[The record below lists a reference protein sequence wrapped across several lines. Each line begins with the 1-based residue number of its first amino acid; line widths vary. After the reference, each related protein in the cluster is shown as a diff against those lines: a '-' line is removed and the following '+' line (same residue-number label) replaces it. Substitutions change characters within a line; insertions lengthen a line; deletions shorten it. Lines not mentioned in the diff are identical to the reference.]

1 MASFTRAAA
10 KELIS
15 RDQVIADDQIGTLHA
30 HCYRLLG
37 KPELAEVK
45 AKEFNEEYP
54 HLSITPSGNI
64 KLDDGLTG
72 PDGDEESNP
81 GGGDEL
87 LAQMS
92 IYRARMVP
100 KDLWLPGVLDFA
112 RAWQDFKE
120 KTGYMD
126 FQDLIER
133 AGDEYYPPKHAT
145 IGVFDEVQDFTPS
158 QLRLIRRWAKQ
169 MHWIMLAGDDD
180 QCHPGHQEILTA
192 NRGYVR
198 IDSLLMSTDR
208 IVAWDRQ
215 SCEIRRTGCKFEIEK
230 RPYSGKMITVTSEG
244 KVVEM
249 TPNHK
254 VFVRWNKEKEF
265 LVYLQ
270 KKGRCWRVGTSRF
283 NRSNKGSAGM
293 FGLASRARLEGAEAA
308 WLLNGFDSADEARI
322 YEDYISVRFGISKL
336 VFNASSLAMALTQD
350 QVDEHH
356 RYLSQYSRPEDCL
369 EHHGLSIKYPLWIQN
384 GNRQRQG
391 LNSTFV
397 TYAANL
403 NEKLMLLP
411 VDNGTHAPNWLP
423 FTRNDRSVE
432 DIHVYSLDV
441 KKYKSYI
448 ANNIIVHN
456 CLYSFTGATPEAFL
470 NPPVPDENKRILRQS
485 YRVPTKVMRLANT
498 IVRKLSLREPKEYRP
513 REEEGKIYGS
523 DATWK
528 KPNELLPTIKGYLR
542 EEKSVMVLATCSYI
556 LAPTIR
562 MFREHGI
569 PFSNIYK
576 ATRGDWNPIRAKQ
589 TGNAGS
595 FGRYCAFL
603 EPAGPE
609 FQGRRLW
616 TPHQL
621 AAWVDVIKAQGN
633 FKRGAKKA
641 IKELVER
648 KTVRA
653 EDILRFLTDTME
665 EGAFNAA
672 IALDHY
678 WFLENLT
685 SAKVASFEFPAKIYN
700 AYGPEAPEV
709 ARQLT
714 VGTIHSVKG
723 AEADVVILFPDLSM
737 RGAQQYSTRN
747 GEGFDQILRQFYVGV
762 TRARHT
768 LILCRGVSNGMFF
781 NDYA

>member
-1 MASFTRAAA
+1 MSINETRVFGPPGTGKTTYTSKQITHAANQFGAENILVASFTRAAA

-100 KDLWLPGVLDFA
+100 RDLWLPGVLDFA
-112 RAWQDFKE
+112 RAWEDFKE

-180 QCHPGHQEILTA
+180 QC
-192 NRGYVR
+192 
-198 IDSLLMSTDR
+198 
-208 IVAWDRQ
+208 
-215 SCEIRRTGCKFEIEK
+215 
-230 RPYSGKMITVTSEG
+230 
-244 KVVEM
+244 
-249 TPNHK
+249 
-254 VFVRWNKEKEF
+254 
-265 LVYLQ
+265 
-270 KKGRCWRVGTSRF
+270 
-283 NRSNKGSAGM
+283 
-293 FGLASRARLEGAEAA
+293 
-308 WLLNGFDSADEARI
+308 
-322 YEDYISVRFGISKL
+322 
-336 VFNASSLAMALTQD
+336 
-350 QVDEHH
+350 
-356 RYLSQYSRPEDCL
+356 
-369 EHHGLSIKYPLWIQN
+369 
-384 GNRQRQG
+384 
-391 LNSTFV
+391 
-397 TYAANL
+397 
-403 NEKLMLLP
+403 
-411 VDNGTHAPNWLP
+411 
-423 FTRNDRSVE
+423 
-432 DIHVYSLDV
+432 
-441 KKYKSYI
+441 
-448 ANNIIVHN
+448 
-456 CLYSFTGATPEAFL
+456 LYSFTGATPEAFL

-485 YRVPTKVMRLANT
+485 YRVPAKVMRLANT

-542 EEKSVMVLATCSYI
+542 EDKSVMVLATCSYI

-665 EGAFNAA
+665 ESAFNAA

>member
-1 MASFTRAAA
+1 MSINETRVFGPPGTGKTTYTSKQITHAANQFGAENILVASFTRAAA

-54 HLSITPSGNI
+54 HLSIIPSGNI

-100 KDLWLPGVLDFA
+100 RDLWLPGVLDFA
-112 RAWQDFKE
+112 RAWEDFKE

-180 QCHPGHQEILTA
+180 QC
-192 NRGYVR
+192 
-198 IDSLLMSTDR
+198 
-208 IVAWDRQ
+208 
-215 SCEIRRTGCKFEIEK
+215 
-230 RPYSGKMITVTSEG
+230 
-244 KVVEM
+244 
-249 TPNHK
+249 
-254 VFVRWNKEKEF
+254 
-265 LVYLQ
+265 
-270 KKGRCWRVGTSRF
+270 
-283 NRSNKGSAGM
+283 
-293 FGLASRARLEGAEAA
+293 
-308 WLLNGFDSADEARI
+308 
-322 YEDYISVRFGISKL
+322 
-336 VFNASSLAMALTQD
+336 
-350 QVDEHH
+350 
-356 RYLSQYSRPEDCL
+356 
-369 EHHGLSIKYPLWIQN
+369 
-384 GNRQRQG
+384 
-391 LNSTFV
+391 
-397 TYAANL
+397 
-403 NEKLMLLP
+403 
-411 VDNGTHAPNWLP
+411 
-423 FTRNDRSVE
+423 
-432 DIHVYSLDV
+432 
-441 KKYKSYI
+441 
-448 ANNIIVHN
+448 
-456 CLYSFTGATPEAFL
+456 LYSFTGATPEAFL

-485 YRVPTKVMRLANT
+485 YRVPAKVMRLANT

-542 EEKSVMVLATCSYI
+542 EDKSVMVLATCSYI

-665 EGAFNAA
+665 ESAFNAA

>member
-1 MASFTRAAA
+1 MSINETRVFGPPGTGKTTYTSKQITHAANQFGAENILVASFTRAAA

-112 RAWQDFKE
+112 RAWEDFKE

-180 QCHPGHQEILTA
+180 QC
-192 NRGYVR
+192 
-198 IDSLLMSTDR
+198 
-208 IVAWDRQ
+208 
-215 SCEIRRTGCKFEIEK
+215 
-230 RPYSGKMITVTSEG
+230 
-244 KVVEM
+244 
-249 TPNHK
+249 
-254 VFVRWNKEKEF
+254 
-265 LVYLQ
+265 
-270 KKGRCWRVGTSRF
+270 
-283 NRSNKGSAGM
+283 
-293 FGLASRARLEGAEAA
+293 
-308 WLLNGFDSADEARI
+308 
-322 YEDYISVRFGISKL
+322 
-336 VFNASSLAMALTQD
+336 
-350 QVDEHH
+350 
-356 RYLSQYSRPEDCL
+356 
-369 EHHGLSIKYPLWIQN
+369 
-384 GNRQRQG
+384 
-391 LNSTFV
+391 
-397 TYAANL
+397 
-403 NEKLMLLP
+403 
-411 VDNGTHAPNWLP
+411 
-423 FTRNDRSVE
+423 
-432 DIHVYSLDV
+432 
-441 KKYKSYI
+441 
-448 ANNIIVHN
+448 
-456 CLYSFTGATPEAFL
+456 LYSFTGATPEAFL

-485 YRVPTKVMRLANT
+485 YRVPAKVMRLANT

-665 EGAFNAA
+665 ESAFNAA

>member
-1 MASFTRAAA
+1 MSINETRVFGPPGTGKTTYTSKQITHAANQFGAENILVASFTRAAA

-180 QCHPGHQEILTA
+180 QC
-192 NRGYVR
+192 
-198 IDSLLMSTDR
+198 
-208 IVAWDRQ
+208 
-215 SCEIRRTGCKFEIEK
+215 
-230 RPYSGKMITVTSEG
+230 
-244 KVVEM
+244 
-249 TPNHK
+249 
-254 VFVRWNKEKEF
+254 
-265 LVYLQ
+265 
-270 KKGRCWRVGTSRF
+270 
-283 NRSNKGSAGM
+283 
-293 FGLASRARLEGAEAA
+293 
-308 WLLNGFDSADEARI
+308 
-322 YEDYISVRFGISKL
+322 
-336 VFNASSLAMALTQD
+336 
-350 QVDEHH
+350 
-356 RYLSQYSRPEDCL
+356 
-369 EHHGLSIKYPLWIQN
+369 
-384 GNRQRQG
+384 
-391 LNSTFV
+391 
-397 TYAANL
+397 
-403 NEKLMLLP
+403 
-411 VDNGTHAPNWLP
+411 
-423 FTRNDRSVE
+423 
-432 DIHVYSLDV
+432 
-441 KKYKSYI
+441 
-448 ANNIIVHN
+448 
-456 CLYSFTGATPEAFL
+456 LYSFTGATPEAFL

-485 YRVPTKVMRLANT
+485 YRVPAKVMRLANT

-665 EGAFNAA
+665 ERAFNAA

>member
-1 MASFTRAAA
+1 MSINETRVFGPPGTGKTTYTSKQITHAANQFGAENILVASFTRAAA

-100 KDLWLPGVLDFA
+100 RDLWLPGVLDFA
-112 RAWQDFKE
+112 RAWSDFKE

-180 QCHPGHQEILTA
+180 QC
-192 NRGYVR
+192 
-198 IDSLLMSTDR
+198 
-208 IVAWDRQ
+208 
-215 SCEIRRTGCKFEIEK
+215 
-230 RPYSGKMITVTSEG
+230 
-244 KVVEM
+244 
-249 TPNHK
+249 
-254 VFVRWNKEKEF
+254 
-265 LVYLQ
+265 
-270 KKGRCWRVGTSRF
+270 
-283 NRSNKGSAGM
+283 
-293 FGLASRARLEGAEAA
+293 
-308 WLLNGFDSADEARI
+308 
-322 YEDYISVRFGISKL
+322 
-336 VFNASSLAMALTQD
+336 
-350 QVDEHH
+350 
-356 RYLSQYSRPEDCL
+356 
-369 EHHGLSIKYPLWIQN
+369 
-384 GNRQRQG
+384 
-391 LNSTFV
+391 
-397 TYAANL
+397 
-403 NEKLMLLP
+403 
-411 VDNGTHAPNWLP
+411 
-423 FTRNDRSVE
+423 
-432 DIHVYSLDV
+432 
-441 KKYKSYI
+441 
-448 ANNIIVHN
+448 
-456 CLYSFTGATPEAFL
+456 LYSFTGATPEAFL

-485 YRVPTKVMRLANT
+485 YRVPAKVMRLANT

-542 EEKSVMVLATCSYI
+542 EDKSVMVLATCSYI

-665 EGAFNAA
+665 ESAFNAA

>member
-112 RAWQDFKE
+112 RAWTDFKE

-158 QLRLIRRWAKQ
+158 QLKLIRKWAKQ

-180 QCHPGHQEILTA
+180 QC
-192 NRGYVR
+192 
-198 IDSLLMSTDR
+198 
-208 IVAWDRQ
+208 
-215 SCEIRRTGCKFEIEK
+215 
-230 RPYSGKMITVTSEG
+230 
-244 KVVEM
+244 
-249 TPNHK
+249 
-254 VFVRWNKEKEF
+254 
-265 LVYLQ
+265 
-270 KKGRCWRVGTSRF
+270 
-283 NRSNKGSAGM
+283 
-293 FGLASRARLEGAEAA
+293 
-308 WLLNGFDSADEARI
+308 
-322 YEDYISVRFGISKL
+322 
-336 VFNASSLAMALTQD
+336 
-350 QVDEHH
+350 
-356 RYLSQYSRPEDCL
+356 
-369 EHHGLSIKYPLWIQN
+369 
-384 GNRQRQG
+384 
-391 LNSTFV
+391 
-397 TYAANL
+397 
-403 NEKLMLLP
+403 
-411 VDNGTHAPNWLP
+411 
-423 FTRNDRSVE
+423 
-432 DIHVYSLDV
+432 
-441 KKYKSYI
+441 
-448 ANNIIVHN
+448 
-456 CLYSFTGATPEAFL
+456 LYSFIGATPEAFL

-485 YRVPTKVMRLANT
+485 YRVPAKVMRLANT

-542 EEKSVMVLATCSYI
+542 EDKSVMVLATCSYI

-576 ATRGDWNPIRAKQ
+576 TTRGDWNPIRAKQ

-665 EGAFNAA
+665 ESAFNAA

>member
-1 MASFTRAAA
+1 MSINETRVFGPPGTGKTTYTSKQITHAANQFGAENILVASFTRAAA

-112 RAWQDFKE
+112 RAWEDFKE

-180 QCHPGHQEILTA
+180 QC
-192 NRGYVR
+192 
-198 IDSLLMSTDR
+198 
-208 IVAWDRQ
+208 
-215 SCEIRRTGCKFEIEK
+215 
-230 RPYSGKMITVTSEG
+230 
-244 KVVEM
+244 
-249 TPNHK
+249 
-254 VFVRWNKEKEF
+254 
-265 LVYLQ
+265 
-270 KKGRCWRVGTSRF
+270 
-283 NRSNKGSAGM
+283 
-293 FGLASRARLEGAEAA
+293 
-308 WLLNGFDSADEARI
+308 
-322 YEDYISVRFGISKL
+322 
-336 VFNASSLAMALTQD
+336 
-350 QVDEHH
+350 
-356 RYLSQYSRPEDCL
+356 
-369 EHHGLSIKYPLWIQN
+369 
-384 GNRQRQG
+384 
-391 LNSTFV
+391 
-397 TYAANL
+397 
-403 NEKLMLLP
+403 
-411 VDNGTHAPNWLP
+411 
-423 FTRNDRSVE
+423 
-432 DIHVYSLDV
+432 
-441 KKYKSYI
+441 
-448 ANNIIVHN
+448 
-456 CLYSFTGATPEAFL
+456 LYSFTGATPEAFL

-485 YRVPTKVMRLANT
+485 YRVPAKVMRLANT

>member
-1 MASFTRAAA
+1 MSINETRVFGPPGTGKTTYTSKQITHAANQFGAENILVASFTRAAA

-100 KDLWLPGVLDFA
+100 RDLWLPGVLDFA
-112 RAWQDFKE
+112 RAWSDFKE

-180 QCHPGHQEILTA
+180 QC
-192 NRGYVR
+192 
-198 IDSLLMSTDR
+198 
-208 IVAWDRQ
+208 
-215 SCEIRRTGCKFEIEK
+215 
-230 RPYSGKMITVTSEG
+230 
-244 KVVEM
+244 
-249 TPNHK
+249 
-254 VFVRWNKEKEF
+254 
-265 LVYLQ
+265 
-270 KKGRCWRVGTSRF
+270 
-283 NRSNKGSAGM
+283 
-293 FGLASRARLEGAEAA
+293 
-308 WLLNGFDSADEARI
+308 
-322 YEDYISVRFGISKL
+322 
-336 VFNASSLAMALTQD
+336 
-350 QVDEHH
+350 
-356 RYLSQYSRPEDCL
+356 
-369 EHHGLSIKYPLWIQN
+369 
-384 GNRQRQG
+384 
-391 LNSTFV
+391 
-397 TYAANL
+397 
-403 NEKLMLLP
+403 
-411 VDNGTHAPNWLP
+411 
-423 FTRNDRSVE
+423 
-432 DIHVYSLDV
+432 
-441 KKYKSYI
+441 
-448 ANNIIVHN
+448 
-456 CLYSFTGATPEAFL
+456 LYSFTGATPEAFL

-485 YRVPTKVMRLANT
+485 YRVPAKVMRLANT

-665 EGAFNAA
+665 ESAFNAA

>member
-1 MASFTRAAA
+1 MSINETRVFGPPGTGKTTYTSKQITMAAEQFGAENILVASFTRAAA

-30 HCYRLLG
+30 HCFRLLG

-45 AKEFNEEYP
+45 AKEFNDQYP

-72 PDGDEESNP
+72 SDADDANP

-92 IYRARMVP
+92 VYRARMTP
-100 KDLWLPGVLDFA
+100 KSLWLPGVQNFA
-112 RAWQDFKE
+112 DHWENFKRD
-120 KTGYMD
+120 TGYLD

-158 QLRLIRRWAKQ
+158 QLKLIRKWAKQ

-180 QCHPGHQEILTA
+180 QC
-192 NRGYVR
+192 
-198 IDSLLMSTDR
+198 
-208 IVAWDRQ
+208 
-215 SCEIRRTGCKFEIEK
+215 
-230 RPYSGKMITVTSEG
+230 
-244 KVVEM
+244 
-249 TPNHK
+249 
-254 VFVRWNKEKEF
+254 
-265 LVYLQ
+265 
-270 KKGRCWRVGTSRF
+270 
-283 NRSNKGSAGM
+283 
-293 FGLASRARLEGAEAA
+293 
-308 WLLNGFDSADEARI
+308 
-322 YEDYISVRFGISKL
+322 
-336 VFNASSLAMALTQD
+336 
-350 QVDEHH
+350 
-356 RYLSQYSRPEDCL
+356 
-369 EHHGLSIKYPLWIQN
+369 
-384 GNRQRQG
+384 
-391 LNSTFV
+391 
-397 TYAANL
+397 
-403 NEKLMLLP
+403 
-411 VDNGTHAPNWLP
+411 
-423 FTRNDRSVE
+423 
-432 DIHVYSLDV
+432 
-441 KKYKSYI
+441 
-448 ANNIIVHN
+448 
-456 CLYSFTGATPEAFL
+456 LYSFTGATPEAFL
-470 NPPVPDENKRILRQS
+470 NPPIPDENKRILRQS
-485 YRVPTKVMRLANT
+485 YRVPSKVMRLANS
-498 IVRKLSLREPKEYRP
+498 IVHKLSLREPKEYRP

-523 DATWK
+523 EATWK
-528 KPNELLPTIKGYLR
+528 KPDELLPTIKGYLR
-542 EEKSVMVLATCSYI
+542 EERSVMVLGTCSYI

-569 PFSNIYK
+569 PFSNVYK

-616 TPHQL
+616 TPHQI
-621 AAWVDVIKAQGN
+621 ASWVEVIKATGN

-641 IKELVER
+641 IKELTAA

-665 EGAFNAA
+665 ESAFNAA

-678 WFLENLT
+678 WFLDNLVA
-685 SAKVASFEFPAKIYN
+685 AKAASFEFPAKIYN
-700 AYGPEAPEV
+700 HYGPEAPEV

-714 VGTIHSVKG
+714 IGTIHSVKG

-737 RGAQQYSTRN
+737 RGAQQYSLRT
-747 GEGFDQILRQFYVGV
+747 GEGFDQILRQFYVAA

-768 LILCRGVSNGMFF
+768 LILCRGVSQGMFF
-781 NDYA
+781 NDYT